1 MITYESVLAANRRI
15 ERGIFKTP
23 LEHSMYLS
31 NDKIEVYL
39 KLEAQQKL
47 KSFKIRGAL
56 SKMTNLTEE
65 EKRRGVIT
73 VSSGNHGGG
82 VSYASSIMKDVK
94 ATVVVPESTPESKV
108 EKIRYYGATVI
119 QKGENYDAANAY
131 AKALIEK
138 EGLTYIDACSDED
151 VISGQ
156 GTMGLEILASNPDI
170 DTILVPIGGG
180 GMITGISIAAKAIRP
195 DIKIIGVQTEACP
208 AMVAAMKDEVFYEEY
223 PTDPSICDALVGGV
237 GRIPY
242 EMSKGAIDEII
253 IVSEKAIKEATKHLL
268 IKEKVVSEPSGAVGV
283 AALMEGADKIKGREI
298 AVVISGGNLDEKLMK
313 KLLEIY

>member
-208 AMVAAMKDEVFYEEY
+208 AMVAAMKDEMFYEEY

>member
-1 MITYESVLAANRRI
+1 MITYESVLEAKKRI
-15 ERGIFKTP
+15 EKVIHKTP
-23 LEHSMYLS
+23 LEHSIYLS
-31 NDKIEVYL
+31 DQNKQVYL
-39 KLEAQQKL
+39 KLEAQQRL

-65 EKRRGVIT
+65 EKKLGVIT

-82 VSYASSIMKDVK
+82 VSYASAIMKDVK

-131 AKALIEK
+131 AKGLIEK

-156 GTMGLEILASNPDI
+156 GTMGLEILESNPNI

-180 GMITGISIAAKAIRP
+180 GMITGISIAAKAIKP
-195 DIKIIGVQTEACP
+195 EIKIIGVQTEACP
-208 AMVAAMKDEVFYEEY
+208 AMAAAMKEEVFYEEY
-223 PTDPSICDALVGGV
+223 PTDPSVCDALVGGV
-237 GRIPY
+237 GKIPY
-242 EMSKGAIDEII
+242 EMSKNAIDEII
-253 IVSEKAIKEATKHLL
+253 IVSEEAIKKATKHLL
-268 IKEKVVSEPSGAVGV
+268 VKEKVVSEPSGAVGV
-283 AALMEGADKIKGREI
+283 AALMEQGDKINGEEI
-298 AVVISGGNLDEKLMK
+298 AVVISGGNLDENLMK
-313 KLLEIY
+313 KLLGM

>member
-1 MITYESVLAANRRI
+1 MITYKSVLEAKKRI
-15 ERGIFKTP
+15 EKLIHKTP
-23 LEHSMYLS
+23 LEHSIYLS
-31 NDKIEVYL
+31 DKNTQVYL
-39 KLEAQQKL
+39 KLEAQQRL

-73 VSSGNHGGG
+73 VSSGNHGSG
-82 VSYASSIMKDVK
+82 VSYASAIMKDVK

-131 AKALIEK
+131 AKGLIEK

-156 GTMGLEILASNPDI
+156 GTMGLEMLEANPNL
-170 DTILVPIGGG
+170 DTIIVPIGGG
-180 GMITGISIAAKAIRP
+180 GMISGISIAAKAIKP
-195 DIKIIGVQTEACP
+195 EIKIIGVQTEACP
-208 AMVAAMKDEVFYEEY
+208 AMDAAMKDEVFYEEY

-237 GRIPY
+237 GKIPY
-242 EMSKGAIDEII
+242 EMSKSAIDEII
-253 IVSEKAIKEATKHLL
+253 IVSEKAIKKATKHLL

-283 AALMEGADKIKGREI
+283 AALMEHGEKITGREI
-298 AVVISGGNLDEKLMK
+298 AVVISGGNLDENLIK
-313 KLLEIY
+313 KLLEI

>member
-1 MITYESVLAANRRI
+1 MITYESVLQAKKRI
-15 ERGIFKTP
+15 EKVIHKTP
-23 LEHSMYLS
+23 LEHSIYLS
-31 NDKIEVYL
+31 DQNKQVYL
-39 KLEAQQKL
+39 KLEAQQRL

-65 EKRRGVIT
+65 EKKLGVIT
-73 VSSGNHGGG
+73 VSSGNHGSG

-131 AKALIEK
+131 AKGLIEK

-156 GTMGLEILASNPDI
+156 GTMGLEILELNPNI
-170 DTILVPIGGG
+170 DTILIPIGGG
-180 GMITGISIAAKAIRP
+180 GMITGISVAAKAIKP
-195 DIKIIGVQTEACP
+195 EINIIGVQTEACP
-208 AMVAAMKDEVFYEEY
+208 AMAAAMRDEVFYEEY

-242 EMSKGAIDEII
+242 EMSKSAIDDII

-268 IKEKVVSEPSGAVGV
+268 VKEKVVSEPSGAVGI
-283 AALMEGADKIKGREI
+283 AALMEHGDKITGREI
-298 AVVISGGNLDEKLMK
+298 AVVISGGNLDENLMK
-313 KLLEIY
+313 KLLGI